1 VGVDHRRGADV
12 SDIDGA
18 GDQSLHGG
26 GPGVERTPLQFYADR
41 KVSLMEIFPFSFQLA
56 GRQSRGVR
64 QVREE
69 AHPQNDWLFGR
80 DRGGHG
86 EKSEDKRSH
95 GGHDE
100 RRRTALLIYDYIS

>member
-1 VGVDHRRGADV
+1 
-12 SDIDGA
+12 
-18 GDQSLHGG
+18 
-26 GPGVERTPLQFYADR
+26 
-41 KVSLMEIFPFSFQLA
+41 MEIFPFSFQLA

-95 GGHDE
+95 GGHDG